1 MSQDNLIE
9 ITDAGIYCRPGD
21 FFIDPWQAVD
31 RAVITHA
38 HADHARPGCAR
49 YLASTESEG
58 ILRLRLGQ
66 DIRLQPVAYSE
77 KVTLNGVAVSLHP
90 AGHVLGS
97 AQIRIEHRGEV
108 WVVSGD
114 YKIEMDTTCAAF
126 EQLKCHTFITESTF
140 GLPVF
145 KWRPQADIFADINN
159 WWKTNQAQGKTSVL
173 YAYSLGKAQR
183 VIAGLD
189 AAIGPIFTHGAV
201 ENINQCYQQAGIPLP
216 VTRRVA
222 TVADKNAFAGAMVV
236 APPSADTPAY
246 TKKFA
251 DPSKAFTS
259 GWMQIRGMRRRRVVD
274 RGFVLSDHTDWNGLI
289 DTIMA
294 SEAETVRVTHGY
306 SAEVVQYLREQGLNA
321 HQVDTQFSS
330 GIDRTEA

>member
-114 YKIEMDTTCAAF
+114 YKIETDTTCAAF